1 MVIFVNSQN
10 YLKSHIFFFW
20 GGGASSKRDR
30 RLRVCSTPN
39 ILDNEEQSCL
49 ENCINQGCD
58 QIVNMLNHLYSYF
71 SLLYSLICAHISQ
84 SYLISVFHLSYTVHW
99 WTQDFP
105 SILSRKNSA
114 KKLSDSYIT
123 FLPNM
128 HVQKSVCAYVLIT

>member
-10 YLKSHIFFFW
+10 YLKSRIFFFFLS
-20 GGGASSKRDR
+20 SSKRGR
-30 RLRVCSTPN
+30 SLRVCSTPN
-39 ILDNEEQSCL
+39 ILDNEELCL
-49 ENCINQGCD
+49 ENYINQGCD
-58 QIVNMLNHLYSYF
+58 QIVNNMLNHLHSYSM
-71 SLLYSLICAHISQ
+71 ICAQVIRDCVSQ

-105 SILSRKNSA
+105 SILSRKISA
-114 KKLSDSYIT
+114 KELSDSYIT